1 MQNLNTRLKVG
12 LSILSSIIMLFG
24 LFAGATPASALTC
37 NSATITGTVFAG
49 TPPTTAW
56 FEYSHNYTRVANG
69 DGNKTPVQTFY
80 TKGIFPMEYFLS
92 GRKENTTY
100 YYRIAVNNVFGT
112 NYGSIKSFTTPFCN
126 NPPPPVQNPTVDL
139 TADQSSVP
147 FNGNTTIR
155 WNSNNATSCTASGGA
170 NGWANP
176 SQKALFGSFFTG
188 NLTNTVTYHITCSN
202 SSGSAS
208 DSVTVSVGS
217 QPPPPQNPTVQ
228 IFANPS
234 SVAFGGSSTITWNSS
249 NATSCS
255 ASGGANGWAGGT
267 SLFGSFFTG
276 NLTNTVTY
284 HITCSNSSGSAS
296 DSVTVSVGSQPPP
309 PQNPT
314 VSLTADDL
322 NIDFNDSTILR
333 WSSNN
338 ANFCTGSG
346 GINGW
351 AGSKSLSSSFN
362 TGALTS
368 TRTYTITCSNDTGS
382 ASDSVTIQVDDER
395 DEDEPTVDI
404 RADDTTVDFED
415 STIVRWTSENADS
428 CRGTGGTNGWA
439 GSLSRSGSFRTGDL
453 TDDETFRITCTN
465 DFGSDNDSVTIRVE
479 DEDDDDE
486 DRPTVNIFANPSSVS
501 FNGTSTIT
509 WNSDNADSCRTSGG
523 TSGWSGTRS
532 RSGSFF
538 TGNLTN
544 TTTYTIRCTNENGSA
559 TDSTTVSVGGNVPI
573 NNQPTVVIFADST
586 NIAFN
591 SSTTVRWNTTNA
603 TSCFASGGSVG
614 WAGAKSIG
622 PGSFF
627 TGSLTGARTY
637 TITCSNDVGSSTDS
651 VTVNVRGQVL
661 GVSTPP
667 SSLVLISSSIDR
679 NQPIVPTLD
688 NTNPCPGDEINY
700 TLTYQNIG
708 TASITNL
715 NLRID
720 LPLEVDYMFSNP
732 NNPIVSGNTL
742 IFNLGTLRANGQ
754 GTVTVRVRVRNNVP
768 AGANLNF
775 PAILSYIT
783 AGFPQSVSANVSA
796 RVCGMAE
803 VAFAANVF
811 GAGFLPD
818 SILGWLLLLIL
829 ILILILLAKYLFG
842 QSFQKRTITTYE
854 EPLGKTTTTTI
865 HQ

>member
-176 SQKALFGSFFTG
+176 SQKA
-188 NLTNTVTYHITCSN
+188 
-202 SSGSAS
+202 
-208 DSVTVSVGS
+208 
-217 QPPPPQNPTVQ
+217 
-228 IFANPS
+228 
-234 SVAFGGSSTITWNSS
+234 
-249 NATSCS
+249 
-255 ASGGANGWAGGT
+255 
-267 SLFGSFFTG
+267 LFGSFFTG

>member
-176 SQKALFGSFFTG
+176 SQKA
-188 NLTNTVTYHITCSN
+188 
-202 SSGSAS
+202 
-208 DSVTVSVGS
+208 
-217 QPPPPQNPTVQ
+217 
-228 IFANPS
+228 
-234 SVAFGGSSTITWNSS
+234 
-249 NATSCS
+249 
-255 ASGGANGWAGGT
+255 
-267 SLFGSFFTG
+267 LFGSFFTG

-532 RSGSFF
+532 RAGSFF